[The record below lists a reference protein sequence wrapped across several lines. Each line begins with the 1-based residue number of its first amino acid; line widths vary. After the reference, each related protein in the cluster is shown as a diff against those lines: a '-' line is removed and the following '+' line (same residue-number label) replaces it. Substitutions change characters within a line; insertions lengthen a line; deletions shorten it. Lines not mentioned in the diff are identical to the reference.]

1 MDEYHLRLG
10 YDVLHICQLAE
21 MLERGGGTCR
31 PEPLIT
37 EERSAWDLGSKGFL
51 AIQTCEDGY
60 DYTLYHKDFTEIDG
74 GQIDNSEISMNAA
87 RDQIL
92 SDYGFGGRTMMRID
106 YDELCDRA
114 EDAEI
119 SRRESVLGKLSDLS
133 FRTDTPV
140 KAAKAKEA
148 ER

>member
-1 MDEYHLRLG
+1 M
-10 YDVLHICQLAE
+10 
-21 MLERGGGTCR
+21 
-31 PEPLIT
+31 

-74 GQIDNSEISMNAA
+74 GQIDNPEISMNAA

-92 SDYGFGGRTMMRID
+92 SDYGFGGRTMTRID

-114 EDAEI
+114 EEAEI

-133 FRTDTPV
+133 SRTDTPV

>member
-31 PEPLIT
+31 PEPLIM

-60 DYTLYHKDFTEIDG
+60 DYTLYHKDFMEIDG
-74 GQIDNSEISMNAA
+74 GQIDNPEISMNAA

-92 SDYGFGGRTMMRID
+92 SDYGFGGRTMTRID
-106 YDELCDRA
+106 
-114 EDAEI
+114 
-119 SRRESVLGKLSDLS
+119 
-133 FRTDTPV
+133 
-140 KAAKAKEA
+140 
-148 ER
+148 

>member
-37 EERSAWDLGSKGFL
+37 EECSAWDLGSKGCL

-60 DYTLYHKDFTEIDG
+60 DYTL
-74 GQIDNSEISMNAA
+74 
-87 RDQIL
+87 R
-92 SDYGFGGRTMMRID
+92 
-106 YDELCDRA
+106 C
-114 EDAEI
+114 
-119 SRRESVLGKLSDLS
+119 V
-133 FRTDTPV
+133 
-140 KAAKAKEA
+140 
-148 ER
+148 

>member
-60 DYTLYHKDFTEIDG
+60 DYTLYHKDLSSCTASFFAYIKP
-74 GQIDNSEISMNAA
+74 QAPCVQNNVHCICHSM
-87 RDQIL
+87 
-92 SDYGFGGRTMMRID
+92 GGRYIIISKRMM
-106 YDELCDRA
+106 
-114 EDAEI
+114 
-119 SRRESVLGKLSDLS
+119 GK
-133 FRTDTPV
+133 V
-140 KAAKAKEA
+140 
-148 ER
+148 